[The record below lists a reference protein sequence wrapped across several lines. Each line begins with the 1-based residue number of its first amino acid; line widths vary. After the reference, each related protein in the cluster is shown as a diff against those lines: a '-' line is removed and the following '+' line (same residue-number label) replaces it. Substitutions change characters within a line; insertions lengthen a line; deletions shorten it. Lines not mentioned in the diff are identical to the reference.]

1 MGMAATFKIG
11 RPVDFVGLQ
20 KQRLLARNEREHGI
34 VKKQTIAAKHG
45 LGTDRTNGASRV
57 RMSVTN
63 SLCPA
68 IVPVP
73 SKAIRN

>member
-1 MGMAATFKIG
+1 M
-11 RPVDFVGLQ
+11 
-20 KQRLLARNEREHGI
+20 
-34 VKKQTIAAKHG
+34 AAKHR
-45 LGTDRTNGASRV
+45 LGTDRINGASRV

-73 SKAIRN
+73 SKAIWN